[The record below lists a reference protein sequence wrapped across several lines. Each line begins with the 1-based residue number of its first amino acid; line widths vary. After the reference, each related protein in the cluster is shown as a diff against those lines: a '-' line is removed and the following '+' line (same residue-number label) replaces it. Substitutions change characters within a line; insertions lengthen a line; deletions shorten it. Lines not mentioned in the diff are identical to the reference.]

1 MKEKI
6 ELEIWFL
13 KQLKAK
19 KKIELFDSR
28 KTQGQVQELHRDIF
42 AINHSLNTLKRI
54 ILKDGNKDI
63 HKTNS

>member
-54 ILKDGNKDI
+54 ILKDGHKDI
-63 HKTNS
+63 YQTDS